1 LAKSLTICRY
11 GLIMRTRVKICGITR
26 VEDAR
31 SATEHGADA
40 IGLVFFEGSPRHVS
54 LKQAGRIT
62 ASIAPFVTVVG
73 LFVDASPSVIRRV
86 LEHLPLGMLQF
97 HGHEANDDCNRY
109 GLPFIKSVAMK
120 PDTDLHE
127 QIRTYPDAGGI
138 LLDAWQPQTHGGG
151 GQAFDWTRVPHDL
164 AVPVILAGGLTAAN
178 IATAIRQVRPYAVD
192 VSSGVE
198 SSRGI
203 KSAGMIS
210 AFMKGV
216 RDSDADTGD

>member
-1 LAKSLTICRY
+1 
-11 GLIMRTRVKICGITR
+11 MRTRVKICGITR
-26 VEDAR
+26 AEDAR
-31 SATEHGADA
+31 SAIEYGADA
-40 IGLVFFEGSPRHVS
+40 IGLVFYEGSPRHVS
-54 LKQAGRIT
+54 LDQAGRI
-62 ASIAPFVTVVG
+62 AAAVAPFVTVVG
-73 LFVDASPSVIRRV
+73 LFVNASPSGIRHV
-86 LEHLPLGMLQF
+86 LENVPLGLLQF
-97 HGHEANDDCNRY
+97 HGHETNDDCNRY

-127 QIRTYPDAGGI
+127 QIRMYPDSGGI

-151 GQAFDWTRVPHDL
+151 GQTFDWTQVPHDL
-164 AVPVILAGGLTAAN
+164 AVPLILAGGLTVAN
-178 IATAIRQVRPYAVD
+178 IAAAIRQVRPYAVD

-198 SSRGI
+198 SGKGI

>member
-1 LAKSLTICRY
+1 
-11 GLIMRTRVKICGITR
+11 MRTRVKICGITR
-26 VEDAR
+26 AEDAR
-31 SATEHGADA
+31 SAIEYGADA
-40 IGLVFFEGSPRHVS
+40 IGLVFYEGSPRHVT
-54 LKQAGRIT
+54 LEQAGRI
-62 ASIAPFVTVVG
+62 AAAVAPFVTVVG
-73 LFVDASPSVIRRV
+73 LFVNASPSGIRHV
-86 LEHLPLGMLQF
+86 LENVPLGLLQF
-97 HGHEANDDCNRY
+97 HGHETNDDCNLY

-127 QIRTYPDAGGI
+127 QIRMYPDSGGI

-151 GQAFDWTRVPHDL
+151 GQTFDWTHVPHDL
-164 AVPVILAGGLTAAN
+164 AVPLILAGGLTVAN
-178 IATAIRQVRPYAVD
+178 IAAAIRQVRPYAVD

-198 SSRGI
+198 SGKGI